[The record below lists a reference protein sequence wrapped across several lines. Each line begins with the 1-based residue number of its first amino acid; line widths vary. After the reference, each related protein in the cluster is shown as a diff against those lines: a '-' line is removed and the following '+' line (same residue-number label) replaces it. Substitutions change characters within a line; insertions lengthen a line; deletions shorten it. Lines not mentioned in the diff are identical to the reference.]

1 MNESVKKSL
10 EMSKKKT
17 HTFTIIAMN
26 CVQKQLNRQT
36 PTYVQTDALSTIKE
50 NQPPNSSQLIS
61 EQIISRLCFKVSYD
75 D

>member
-1 MNESVKKSL
+1 
-10 EMSKKKT
+10 
-17 HTFTIIAMN
+17 MN